1 MTFPTSSSSDGHQ
14 HHDDDMMSTMMFIN
28 ANDGDDDDDDDDGVN
43 FEPEQDDGISSNFL
57 HRPPPFLAHSSPPL
71 TYP

>member
-14 HHDDDMMSTMMFIN
+14 HHDDDTMSTMMLI
-28 ANDGDDDDDDDDGVN
+28 NDGDDDDDGVN

>member
-1 MTFPTSSSSDGHQ
+1 MTFPSSSSSDGYQ
-14 HHDDDMMSTMMFIN
+14 HHDDNDSDVGDVVYQC
-28 ANDGDDDDDDDDGVN
+28 NDGDDDDDDDGVN

-57 HRPPPFLAHSSPPL
+57 HRPPPFLAHCSPPL